1 LNQTTISLGV
11 FCLGFAAANV
21 LAEWKGSKTLVLLT
35 KIAASSSF
43 LALGLMNAGRPYYGM
58 LVVAALAFSWVGDVL
73 LVWRSSAALMGGIAA
88 FLIAHIAYAVAFA
101 TLPLDAAA
109 FGIALIIWNVAV
121 VLLLRWLWK
130 YLEGHDRFAVL
141 IYMAAITI
149 MVSLAA
155 ATTSPLIGI
164 AAAMFAISDISVA
177 RDRFVIR
184 SAANKI
190 WGIPLYYLAQV
201 LFAISVIQSQP

>member
-1 LNQTTISLGV
+1 
-11 FCLGFAAANV
+11 V

>member
-1 LNQTTISLGV
+1 M
-11 FCLGFAAANV
+11 
-21 LAEWKGSKTLVLLT
+21 LAEWKGSKALVLLT

-58 LVVAALAFSWVGDVL
+58 LVVAALAFSWIGDVL

-101 TLPLDAAA
+101 TLPLDTAA
-109 FGIALIIWNVAV
+109 FGIALIIWNVVV

-184 SAANKI
+184 SIANKI